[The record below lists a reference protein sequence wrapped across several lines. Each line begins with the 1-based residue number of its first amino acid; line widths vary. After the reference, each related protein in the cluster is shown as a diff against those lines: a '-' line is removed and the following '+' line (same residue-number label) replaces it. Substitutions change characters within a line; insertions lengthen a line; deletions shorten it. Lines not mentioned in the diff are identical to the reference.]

1 MQSSAFNK
9 FRPFPLAQSTR
20 FDVDDDCSLGM
31 SVTVP
36 FDAYLE
42 RLAGNGAMFSCK
54 PKLIIFE
61 YINSIGNIDIL
72 RCYEYTFGA
81 CY

>member
-20 FDVDDDCSLGM
+20 FDVVDDCSLGK

-36 FDAYLE
+36 FEAYLE
-42 RLAGNGAMFSCK
+42 TRNGAMFSCK

-72 RCYEYTFGA
+72 RCY
-81 CY
+81 